1 MTKAWLGR
9 LASATPF
16 RKFFTASSET
26 WPGKPFATSSSHR
39 SPLSQTLLA
48 ALLCLPIFGCQHAM
62 STSSP
67 GSAGHVVRNEF
78 PLRFKE
84 HSFEAVCYNTI
95 DCKVVYSNTVEW
107 EDEHDEV
114 SPPPKSAN
122 YRDSWGLASHI
133 GIDNFPPP
141 AEVTWKSLDG
151 IAHEAQVD
159 IGKIFKDELVLH
171 NVPQEDIPV
180 ETAAMVGGPSIFL
193 EVNDRTINVYMNAH
207 IALKDTPSRK
217 SDFRSELILAWSHT
231 Y

>member
-1 MTKAWLGR
+1 MTTVRSGR
-9 LASATPF
+9 AASAATA
-16 RKFFTASSET
+16 RKFFTEA
-26 WPGKPFATSSSHR
+26 GKPLVAPGSRR
-39 SPLSQTLLA
+39 SLLSPALFA
-48 ALLCLPIFGCQHAM
+48 ALLCFPIFGCQHAM
-62 STSSP
+62 STSNS
-67 GSAGHVVRNEF
+67 GSAGRVVRNEF

-84 HSFEAVCYNTI
+84 HSFDAVCYNTI
-95 DCKVVYSNTVEW
+95 GCKVVYSNTVEW

-122 YRDSWGLASHI
+122 YRDNWGLASHI

-151 IAHEAQVD
+151 TAHEAQVD
-159 IGKIFKDELVLH
+159 IGKIFRDELVLH

-180 ETAAMVGGPSIFL
+180 ETAAMIGGPSIFL
-193 EVNDRTINVYMNAH
+193 EVNDRTISVYMNAH

-217 SDFRSELILAWSHT
+217 SDFRSELILVWSHT